1 MLSSIVGF
9 SIRRRWIVVA
19 LACLLL
25 GYGLYTLERAR
36 YDVFPEFAPPTVTIQ
51 TESPGLSPEQVEL
64 LVTQPIETAVS
75 GILGVKTVRSS
86 SIQGL
91 SVITVVFK
99 SGSDILKDRQFV
111 SERLST
117 IAASLPRE
125 AGNPV
130 IVPLTSSTSIVMV
143 VGLTS
148 ARLSLMDLRTAAFW
162 TIGQRLMAVP
172 GVSKV
177 VVHGGEERQFQVQ
190 VIPRRL
196 VKYGVSLSDVLA
208 AARNAT
214 GIKGAGFADTKN
226 QRIVLRTEG
235 APVTA
240 EGIGDTVVAFHG
252 GAPLMLRD
260 VARVT
265 EAPSPPTG
273 MASVMGQP
281 GVQILISEQYGA
293 NTLRVTK
300 GIEKALAELKPAL
313 DSNGITART
322 IFRPASFIDTALHNL
337 RTSLLIGA
345 VLAVMVLFLFLFNL
359 RAAAVSCT
367 AIPLSLLAGAIVLD
381 RFGFGLNLMTIGGL
395 AIAIGEVVDDAVI
408 DVENIMRRLVEN
420 RRLERPRPAWQ
431 VVKDASLEVRS
442 AVVYATF
449 AVMLVFV
456 PILTMSGVAGRL
468 FRPLGAAY
476 IFAILASLSVALT
489 VVPALSYLL
498 LRHRLNEQEPPVV
511 AWLKKRYTSALEG
524 VERHFKAAIIASAA
538 LTLIGLSLVFLIGG
552 TFLPRLHEGHF
563 IVHMNM
569 LPGTSLEESMRLGRR
584 VTNEL
589 LKIPYVKT
597 VAQRAGRAPEEDDI
611 HGTHQSEM
619 EVDLK
624 RLNGS
629 DIEKAR
635 AQIDDA
641 LKKFPGA
648 NFEVDTFLTERI
660 GETISGYVAPVVVNI
675 YGKNLGDLDVEAG
688 RVAAV
693 LNGIRGA
700 SGVQVQSV
708 PGMPEMSINLNK
720 ASLARWGFDPVGVM
734 DAVRTAYQGTVV
746 GKVYEGNRSFNVSVI
761 LPPRER
767 GKASSVGRLTLK
779 SPSGAYVR
787 LGRLADIREIP
798 GRYIV
803 LHQGARRMQA
813 VTCSVSGRDLNSFV
827 KEAERKIRAEVR
839 LPAGGYFE
847 FTGAAQAEA
856 KSRRDLIVHS
866 LMAGAG
872 IILLLSIVTGFR
884 NLLLLVLNLPFA
896 LVGGVVAVLVSGG
909 EMSLGSMVG
918 FVTLFGI
925 TLRNSIM
932 LISHYEH
939 LVGAEGI
946 EWGAR
951 TSIKGASE
959 RLAPILMTAL
969 VTALGLLPLALG
981 SNAPG
986 REIEGPLAV
995 VILGGLFTSTSLNLL
1010 LLPALS
1016 LRYGRF
1022 GSGRKDTALE

>member
-25 GYGLYTLERAR
+25 GYGIYTLEHAR

-91 SVITVVFK
+91 SVIKVIFK
-99 SGSDILKDRQFV
+99 SDSNVLKDRQFV

-117 IAASLPRE
+117 ILASLPRE
-125 AGNPV
+125 ARNPV

-143 VGLTS
+143 IGLTS
-148 ARLSLMDLRTAAFW
+148 GKLSLMNLRTAAFW
-162 TIGQRLMAVP
+162 TVTQRLIAVP

-190 VIPRRL
+190 VIPGRL

-226 QRIVLRTEG
+226 QRIILRTEG
-235 APVTA
+235 APITSG
-240 EGIGDTVVAFHG
+240 GIGDTVVAFHG
-252 GAPLMLRD
+252 GAPLKLKD

-265 EAPSPPTG
+265 AAPAPPTG
-273 MASVMGQP
+273 MASVMGKP
-281 GVQILISEQYGA
+281 GVQLLVSEQYGA
-293 NTLRVTK
+293 NTLQVTK

-313 DSNGITART
+313 DSDGITVR
-322 IFRPASFIDTALHNL
+322 IVFRPASFVDTALANL
-337 RTSLLIGA
+337 RSSLLIGA
-345 VLAVMVLFLFLFNL
+345 VLAIIILFLFLFNF

-408 DVENIMRRLVEN
+408 DVENIMRRLTQN

-431 VVKDASLEVRS
+431 AVKDASVEVRS

-476 IFAILASLSVALT
+476 IFAVLASLSVALT

-498 LRHRLNEQEPPVV
+498 LRHRLKEQEPPVV
-511 AWLKKRYTSALEG
+511 AWLKKKYRFVLEA
-524 VERHFKAAIIASAA
+524 VERHFKAAAAVAALLTLAGFSAA
-538 LTLIGLSLVFLIGG
+538 FFLGG

-629 DIEKAR
+629 EIEKAR
-635 AQIDDA
+635 AMIEDK

-648 NFEVDTFLTERI
+648 NFEVDTFLAERI

-675 YGKNLGDLDVEAG
+675 YGKKLGDLDMEAEET
-688 RVAAV
+688 AAV

-720 ASLARWGFDPVGVM
+720 ASLSRWGFDPVGVM
-734 DAVRTAYQGTVV
+734 DAVRTCYQGTIV
-746 GKVYEGNRSFNVSVI
+746 GKVYEGDRSFNVSVI

-767 GKASSVGRLTLK
+767 GKTSSVGRLTLK

-787 LGRLADIREIP
+787 LSRLADIREIP
-798 GRYIV
+798 GRYII
-803 LHQGARRMQA
+803 LHQGARRVQT
-813 VTCSVSGRDLNSFV
+813 VTCSVSGRNLNSFV
-827 KEAERKIRAEVR
+827 KEAEKRITADVK

-856 KSRRDLIVHS
+856 RSRRDLIVHS
-866 LMAGAG
+866 IMAGFG

-896 LVGGVVAVLVSGG
+896 LVGGVVAVLLSGG
-909 EMSLGSMVG
+909 ELSLGSMVG

-939 LVGAEGI
+939 LVGVEGM
-946 EWGAR
+946 EWGAE
-951 TSIKGASE
+951 TCLKGASE
-959 RLAPILMTAL
+959 RLTPILMTAL
-969 VTALGLLPLALG
+969 VTALGLLPLAIG

-995 VILGGLFTSTSLNLL
+995 VILGGLFTSTALNLL

-1016 LRYGRF
+1016 LRYGKF
-1022 GSGRKDTALE
+1022 GGAAKDTALE

>member
-9 SIRRRWIVVA
+9 SIRRRWVVIA
-19 LACLLL
+19 LSCLLL

-51 TESPGLSPEQVEL
+51 TESPGLSAEQVEL
-64 LVTQPIETAVS
+64 LVTQPVETAVS

-91 SVITVVFK
+91 SVITVVFR
-99 SGSDILKDRQFV
+99 SGSNILKDRQFV

-117 IAASLPRE
+117 TLASLPRE
-125 AGNPV
+125 ARNPV

-143 VGLTS
+143 IGLTS
-148 ARLSLMDLRTAAFW
+148 GKLSLMDLRTAALW
-162 TIGQRLMAVP
+162 TVSQRLMAVP

-196 VKYGVSLSDVLA
+196 MKYGISLSDVLA

-214 GIKGAGFADTKN
+214 AIKGAGFADTAN
-226 QRIVLRTEG
+226 QRIILRTGG

-240 EGIGDTVVAFHG
+240 AGIGDTVLAFHG
-252 GAPLMLRD
+252 GAPLRLRD
-260 VARVT
+260 VAHVVA
-265 EAPSPPTG
+265 APAPPTG
-273 MASVMGQP
+273 MASVMGRP
-281 GVQILISEQYGA
+281 GVQLLVSEQYGA
-293 NTLRVTK
+293 NTLRVTS
-300 GIEKALAELKPAL
+300 GIEKALSELKPAL
-313 DSNGITART
+313 DSDGIIVRT
-322 IFRPASFIDTALHNL
+322 VFRPASFVDTALHNL
-337 RTSLLIGA
+337 KTSLMIGA
-345 VLAVMVLFLFLFNL
+345 VLAVIVLFLFLFNL
-359 RAAAVSCT
+359 RAAVISCT

-408 DVENIMRRLVEN
+408 DVENIMRRLIEN
-420 RRLERPRPAWQ
+420 RSLENPRPAWQ
-431 VVKDASLEVRS
+431 VVKGASLEVRS

-468 FRPLGAAY
+468 FRPLGVAY
-476 IFAILASLSVALT
+476 ILAVLASLSVALM

-498 LRHRLNEQEPPVV
+498 LRHSHRENEPPVV
-511 AWLKKRYTSALEG
+511 AWLKRRYRSVLEG
-524 VERHFKAAIIASAA
+524 VERHFAATIISAAAI
-538 LTLIGLSLVFLIGG
+538 TLVGLALVFLLGG

-569 LPGTSLEESMRLGRR
+569 LPGSSLEESMRLGRR
-584 VTNEL
+584 VTDEL
-589 LKIPYVKT
+589 LNIPYVKT

-635 AQIDDA
+635 AEIEDT

-660 GETISGYVAPVVVNI
+660 GETISGYVAPVVINI
-675 YGKNLGDLDVEAG
+675 YGKNLGDLDIAAG
-688 RVAAV
+688 RVASV
-693 LNGIRGA
+693 LNSVRGA

-708 PGMPEMSINLNK
+708 PGMPEMLINLNK
-720 ASLARWGFDPVGVM
+720 DSLARWGFDPVSVM
-734 DAVRTAYQGTVV
+734 DAVRTCYQGTVV
-746 GKVYEGNRSFNVSVI
+746 GRVYEGNRNFNVSVI
-761 LPPRER
+761 LPASER
-767 GKASSVGRLTLK
+767 RNTSSVGRLILK

-787 LGRLADIREIP
+787 LDQLADIRQVP

-803 LHQGARRMQA
+803 LHQGARRVQT

-827 KEAERKIRAEVR
+827 KKAESRIKAEVQ
-839 LPAGGYFE
+839 LPAGSYFE

-856 KSRRDLIVHS
+856 RSRRDLIIHS
-866 LMAGAG
+866 LMAGFG
-872 IILLLSIVTGFR
+872 IFLLLSIVTGFR

-896 LVGGVVAVLVSGG
+896 LVGGVIAVLISGG
-909 EMSLGSMVG
+909 ELSLGSMVG

-939 LVGAEGI
+939 LVDVEDMKWGAE
-946 EWGAR
+946 
-951 TSIKGASE
+951 TCLKGASE

-995 VILGGLFTSTSLNLL
+995 VILGGLFTSTALNLL
-1010 LLPALS
+1010 LLPALA

-1022 GSGRKDTALE
+1022 GLGRKDITLE

>member
-1 MLSSIVGF
+1 M
-9 SIRRRWIVVA
+9 A

-36 YDVFPEFAPPTVTIQ
+36 YDVFPEFAPPSVTIQ
-51 TESPGLSPEQVEL
+51 TESPGLSPEQVEM

-117 IAASLPRE
+117 ILTSLPRE

-143 VGLTS
+143 IGLTS
-148 ARLSLMDLRTAAFW
+148 GRLSLMDLRTAAFW
-162 TIGQRLMAVP
+162 TVSRRLMAVP

-196 VKYGVSLSDVLA
+196 IKYDVSLNDVLA
-208 AARNAT
+208 AARNAA
-214 GIKGAGFADTKN
+214 GIKGAGFADTEN
-226 QRIVLRTEG
+226 QRIILRTGG

-240 EGIGDTVVAFHG
+240 KGIGDTVVAFHG
-252 GAPLMLRD
+252 GAPLRIQD
-260 VARVT
+260 VARVV
-265 EAPSPPTG
+265 EAPAPPTG

-281 GVQILISEQYGA
+281 GVQLLVSEQYGA

-313 DSNGITART
+313 DSDGITARI

-345 VLAVMVLFLFLFNL
+345 VLAVIVLFLFLFNL

-408 DVENIMRRLVEN
+408 DVENIMRRLGEN
-420 RRLERPRPAWQ
+420 LRLERPRPAWQ

-468 FRPLGAAY
+468 FRPLGVAY
-476 IFAILASLSVALT
+476 ILAVLASLSVALT

-498 LRHRLNEQEPPVV
+498 LRHKLKEQEPPVV
-511 AWLKKRYTSALEG
+511 AWMKRRYRSVLEA
-524 VERHFKAAIIASAA
+524 VERHFKAAIAVAA
-538 LTLIGLSLVFLIGG
+538 LLTLTGLSLVFFLGG

-584 VTNEL
+584 VTDEL
-589 LKIPYVKT
+589 LKIQYVKT

-611 HGTHQSEM
+611 HGTHQSEF

-635 AQIDDA
+635 AQIEDT

-675 YGKNLGDLDVEAG
+675 YGKSLGDLDTEAG
-688 RVAAV
+688 RVASV

-708 PGMPEMSINLNK
+708 PGMPEMSISLRK
-720 ASLARWGFDPVGVM
+720 DSLARWGLSPVSVM

-767 GKASSVGRLTLK
+767 RKASSVGELTLK

-787 LGRLADIREIP
+787 LSRLADIREIP

-803 LHQGARRMQA
+803 LHQGARRVQT
-813 VTCSVSGRDLNSFV
+813 VTCGVSGRDLNSFV
-827 KEAERKIRAEVR
+827 KEAERKIIANVK
-839 LPAGGYFE
+839 LPAGSYFE

-866 LMAGAG
+866 LMAVVG
-872 IILLLSIVTGFR
+872 IILLLSVVTGFR

-896 LVGGVVAVLVSGG
+896 LVGGVVAVLLSGG

-939 LVGAEGI
+939 LAGLEGM
-946 EWGAR
+946 EWGAE
-951 TSIKGASE
+951 TCLKGASE
-959 RLAPILMTAL
+959 RLAPILMTAI

-995 VILGGLFTSTSLNLL
+995 VILGGLFTSTALNLL

-1016 LRYGRF
+1016 LRYGKF
-1022 GSGRKDTALE
+1022 GVAGRDTTLE

>member
-9 SIRRRWIVVA
+9 SIRRRWVVIA
-19 LACLLL
+19 LSCLLL

-51 TESPGLSPEQVEL
+51 TESPGLSAEQVEL
-64 LVTQPIETAVS
+64 LVTQPVETAVS

-91 SVITVVFK
+91 SVITVVFR
-99 SGSDILKDRQFV
+99 SGSNILKDRQFV

-117 IAASLPRE
+117 TLANLPRE
-125 AGNPV
+125 ARNPV

-143 VGLTS
+143 IGLTS
-148 ARLSLMDLRTAAFW
+148 GKLSLMDLRTAALW
-162 TIGQRLMAVP
+162 TVSQRLMAVP

-196 VKYGVSLSDVLA
+196 MKYGISLSDVLA

-214 GIKGAGFADTKN
+214 AIKGAGFADTAN
-226 QRIVLRTEG
+226 QRIILRTGG

-240 EGIGDTVVAFHG
+240 AGIGDTVLAFHG
-252 GAPLMLRD
+252 GAPLRLRD
-260 VARVT
+260 VAHVVA
-265 EAPSPPTG
+265 APAPPTG
-273 MASVMGQP
+273 MASVMGRP
-281 GVQILISEQYGA
+281 GVQLLVSEQYGA
-293 NTLRVTK
+293 NTLRVTS
-300 GIEKALAELKPAL
+300 GIEKALSELKPAL
-313 DSNGITART
+313 DSDGIIVRT
-322 IFRPASFIDTALHNL
+322 VFRPASFVDTALHNL
-337 RTSLLIGA
+337 KTSLMIGA
-345 VLAVMVLFLFLFNL
+345 VLAVIVLFLFLFNL
-359 RAAAVSCT
+359 RAAVISCT

-408 DVENIMRRLVEN
+408 DVENIMRRLIEN
-420 RRLERPRPAWQ
+420 RSLENMRPAWQ

-468 FRPLGAAY
+468 FRPLGVAY
-476 IFAILASLSVALT
+476 ILAVLASLSVALM

-498 LRHRLNEQEPPVV
+498 LRHSHRENEPPVV
-511 AWLKKRYTSALEG
+511 AWLKRRYRSVLEG
-524 VERHFKAAIIASAA
+524 VERHFAATIISAAAI
-538 LTLIGLSLVFLIGG
+538 TLVGLALVFLLGG

-569 LPGTSLEESMRLGRR
+569 LPGSSLEESMRLGRR
-584 VTNEL
+584 VTDEL
-589 LKIPYVKT
+589 LNIPYVKT

-635 AQIDDA
+635 AEIEDT

-660 GETISGYVAPVVVNI
+660 GETISGYVAPVVINI
-675 YGKNLGDLDVEAG
+675 YGKNLGDLDIAAG
-688 RVAAV
+688 RVASV
-693 LNGIRGA
+693 LNSVRGA

-708 PGMPEMSINLNK
+708 PGMPEMLINLNK
-720 ASLARWGFDPVGVM
+720 DSLARWGFDPVSVM
-734 DAVRTAYQGTVV
+734 DAVRTCYQGTVV
-746 GKVYEGNRSFNVSVI
+746 GRVYEGNRNFNVSVI
-761 LPPRER
+761 LPASER
-767 GKASSVGRLTLK
+767 KNTSFVGRLMLK

-787 LGRLADIREIP
+787 LDQLADIRQVP

-803 LHQGARRMQA
+803 LHQGARRVQT

-827 KEAERKIRAEVR
+827 KEAESRIKAEVQ
-839 LPAGGYFE
+839 LPAGSYFE

-856 KSRRDLIVHS
+856 RSRRDLIIHS
-866 LMAGAG
+866 LIAGFG
-872 IILLLSIVTGFR
+872 IFLLLSIVTGFR

-896 LVGGVVAVLVSGG
+896 LVGGVIAVLISGG
-909 EMSLGSMVG
+909 ELSLGSMVG

-939 LVGAEGI
+939 LVDVEDMKWGAE
-946 EWGAR
+946 
-951 TSIKGASE
+951 TCLKGASE

-995 VILGGLFTSTSLNLL
+995 VILGGLFTSTALNLL
-1010 LLPALS
+1010 LLPALA

-1022 GSGRKDTALE
+1022 GLGRKDITLE

>member
-9 SIRRRWIVVA
+9 SIRRRWVVIA
-19 LACLLL
+19 LSCLLM

-64 LVTQPIETAVS
+64 LVTQPVETAVS

-91 SVITVVFK
+91 SVITVVFR
-99 SGSDILKDRQFV
+99 SGSDILKDRQLV

-117 IAASLPRE
+117 TLASLPRE
-125 AGNPV
+125 ARNPV

-143 VGLTS
+143 IGLTS
-148 ARLSLMDLRTAAFW
+148 DKLSLMDLRTAALW
-162 TIGQRLMAVP
+162 TVSQRLMAVP

-196 VKYGVSLSDVLA
+196 IKYGVSLSDVLA

-214 GIKGAGFADTKN
+214 GIKGAGFADTEN
-226 QRIVLRTEG
+226 QRIILRTAG

-240 EGIGDTVVAFHG
+240 RGIGDTVLAFHG
-252 GAPLMLRD
+252 GAPLRLRD

-265 EAPSPPTG
+265 EAPAPPTG
-273 MASVMGQP
+273 MASVMGRP
-281 GVQILISEQYGA
+281 GVQLLVSEQYGA
-293 NTLRVTK
+293 NTLRVTS
-300 GIEKALAELKPAL
+300 GIDKALSELKPAL
-313 DSNGITART
+313 DSDGITSR
-322 IFRPASFIDTALHNL
+322 IVFRPASFIDTALHNL

-345 VLAVMVLFLFLFNL
+345 VLAVIVLFLFLFNL
-359 RAAAVSCT
+359 RAAAISCT

-408 DVENIMRRLVEN
+408 DVENIMRRLIEN
-420 RRLERPRPAWQ
+420 RSLETPRPAWQ
-431 VVKDASLEVRS
+431 VAKDASIEVRS

-468 FRPLGAAY
+468 FRPLGVAY
-476 IFAILASLSVALT
+476 ILAVLASLSVALT

-498 LRHRLNEQEPPVV
+498 LHNVKENEPPVV
-511 AWLKKRYTSALEG
+511 AWLKKRYTSVLEG
-524 VERHFKAAIIASAA
+524 VERHFGAAIISAAA
-538 LTLIGLSLVFLIGG
+538 LTLIGLALVFFLGG

-569 LPGTSLEESMRLGRR
+569 LPGASLEESMRLGRR

-624 RLNGS
+624 RLSGS

-635 AQIDDA
+635 AEIEDT

-675 YGKNLGDLDVEAG
+675 FGENLGDLDIAAD

-693 LNGIRGA
+693 LNEIRGA

-708 PGMPEMSINLNK
+708 PGMPEMSITLDR
-720 ASLARWGFDPVGVM
+720 ASLARWGFDPVSVM
-734 DAVRTAYQGTVV
+734 DAVRTCYQGTVV

-767 GKASSVGRLTLK
+767 GNISSVDRLMLK
-779 SPSGAYVR
+779 NPSGTYVR
-787 LGRLADIREIP
+787 LGQLADIREVP

-803 LHQGARRMQA
+803 LHQGARRVQT

-827 KEAERKIRAEVR
+827 KEAERRIKAEIR

-856 KSRRDLIVHS
+856 RARRDMIVHS
-866 LMAGAG
+866 LIAGFG
-872 IILLLSIVTGFR
+872 IILLISIVTGFR
-884 NLLLLVLNLPFA
+884 NLLLLILNLPFA
-896 LVGGVVAVLVSGG
+896 LVGGVVAAFLSGG
-909 EMSLGSMVG
+909 ELSLGSMVG

-939 LVGAEGI
+939 LVGIEGMKWDM
-946 EWGAR
+946 EASLR
-951 TSIKGASE
+951 GASE

-969 VTALGLLPLALG
+969 VTGLALLPLALG

-995 VILGGLFTSTSLNLL
+995 VILGGLFTSTALNLL
-1010 LLPALS
+1010 LLPALA
-1016 LRYGRF
+1016 LRYGKF
-1022 GSGRKDTALE
+1022 SNV